1 VSALRPALFLDR
13 DGTIIQ
19 DAHYLADATRV
30 RLLHGAAQA
39 IAGANARGV
48 LTIVVT
54 NQSGIARGLIT
65 AAQYEAVRAQTDRLL
80 AREGAHV
87 DATLHCPHSPEV
99 SGPCECRKPGLS
111 MYQEAAARFAIDLA
125 ASAYI
130 GDRWRDVEPGRI
142 LGGFGF
148 LIPGSETPEA
158 DLEHART
165 HISTRV
171 HIVESISDAVA
182 RALSVIAPAVPS

>member
-1 VSALRPALFLDR
+1 MTALRPALFLDR
-13 DGTIIQ
+13 DGTIIH

-30 RLLHGAAQA
+30 RLLRGAAA
-39 IAGANARGV
+39 AVASANARGM

-65 AAQYEAVRAQTDRLL
+65 ATQYEAVRAQTDRLL

-87 DATLHCPHSPEV
+87 DATMHCPHSPEV
-99 SGPCECRKPGLS
+99 SGPCDCRKPGLG
-111 MYQEAAARFAIDLA
+111 MYQYAAAAFNIDLA

-130 GDRWRDVEPGRI
+130 GDRWRDVEPGRM
-142 LGGFGF
+142 LGGYGF

-165 HISTRV
+165 HVSLRV

-182 RALSVIAPAVPS
+182 RALALIAPVT

>member
-1 VSALRPALFLDR
+1 MTALRPALFLNR
-13 DGTIIQ
+13 DGTFIH

-30 RLLHGAAQA
+30 RLLRGAAA
-39 IAGANARGV
+39 AVASANARGV
-48 LTIVVT
+48 RTIVVT

-65 AAQYEAVRAQTDRLL
+65 DAQYEAVRAQTDLLL

-87 DATLHCPHSPEV
+87 DATMHCPHSPEV
-99 SGPCECRKPGLS
+99 SGPCDCRKPGLG
-111 MYQEAAARFAIDLA
+111 MYHAAAAAFNIDLA

-130 GDRWRDVEPGRI
+130 GDRWRDVEPGRV
-142 LGGFGF
+142 LGGYGF

-158 DLEHART
+158 DLEHARM
-165 HISTRV
+165 HVSPRV

-182 RALSVIAPAVPS
+182 QALALIAPVT

>member
-1 VSALRPALFLDR
+1 MNARRPALFLDR

-19 DAHYLADATRV
+19 DAHYLADAARV
-30 RLLHGAAQA
+30 RLLRGAAA
-39 IAGANARGV
+39 AVASANARDV

-65 AAQYEAVRAQTDRLL
+65 ADQYDAVRAQTDLLL
-80 AREGAHV
+80 ARDGARV

-99 SGPCECRKPGLS
+99 SGPCDCRKPGLG
-111 MYQEAAARFAIDLA
+111 MYHDAAATFNIDLA

-130 GDRWRDVEPGRI
+130 GDRWRDIEPGRV
-142 LGGFGF
+142 LGGYGF
-148 LIPGSETPEA
+148 LIPGSETPET

-165 HISTRV
+165 HVSPRL
-171 HIVESISDAVA
+171 HIVESIGDAVA
-182 RALSVIAPAVPS
+182 QALALIAPTP